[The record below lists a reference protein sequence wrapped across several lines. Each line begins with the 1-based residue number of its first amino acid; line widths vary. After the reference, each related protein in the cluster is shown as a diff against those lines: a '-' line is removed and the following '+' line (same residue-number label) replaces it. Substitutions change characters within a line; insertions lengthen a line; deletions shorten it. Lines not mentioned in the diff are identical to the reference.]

1 MGYKKIII
9 LGTFLLANLAFPA
22 PVNEANRIIDIQQ
35 RQLEQ
40 ERIRQQQEKM
50 QKEFENTKFDSL
62 KPQIDK
68 DIENSNLNSN
78 KFLIKSVNIKDNDRL
93 LSQREKNKIIGKYVF
108 LELSSNDIRN
118 LLTDLTNK
126 LISKGYTTSVVNFDR
141 NNDLTTGT
149 LNLEIVAGKIE
160 DIKINSGNGL
170 DKYKEFFMFPKNKG
184 KILNI
189 RDIDTATDNFN
200 SINANNMTM
209 EVLPGRKE
217 NYSRIEVKN
226 RLKNKYTVGILANN
240 YGDSKQN
247 GIWRRGI
254 NLNIDSPLGIGDNF
268 YFTYM
273 TVPKKDP
280 DRSWKK
286 TIEELK
292 PGEILPIGPV
302 GYDPAN
308 GDTLPYKRRLDMFNF
323 GYTMKFR
330 TYTLK
335 LNSSKSIQ
343 ESSFYTANTV
353 YDMYSSNHILSAD
366 LEKILFRNQK
376 SKVSLDLG
384 IRRRHNQSYLE
395 KSVLS
400 DRKLTVGT
408 VSLNTTT
415 SLFGGIFGSS
425 IGYERGLKIFNAERD
440 NGKIDTTPKA
450 QFHKYNVNLSYYKPV
465 TNKFIYRANVYGSY
479 SNDVLYGSERQ
490 TIGGIGSVGGY
501 NTRESI
507 QGDKAIEISNELA
520 YNIPVKK
527 FAVVSPY
534 VNYGYGAAK
543 YNRDKS
549 KYRTGYVTGMTAGI
563 RFDTKMFDFDFG
575 YAKPMA
581 HSEYLSPKKQEMYFS
596 GGRRVFVMWQ
606 MGQPWR

>member
-1 MGYKKIII
+1 MKKIVSCCV
-9 LGTFLLANLAFPA
+9 FLLANLAFPA

-35 RQLEQ
+35 RQIEQ
-40 ERIRQQQEKM
+40 ERTRQQQEKM
-50 QKEFENTKFDSL
+50 QKEFENTKFDSP

-68 DIENSNLNSN
+68 DIESGNLNSN

-108 LELSSNDIRN
+108 LELSSNDIQN

-126 LISKGYTTSVVNFDR
+126 LISKGYTTSVVNFDK
-141 NNDLTTGT
+141 NNDLTTGA
-149 LNLEIVAGKIE
+149 LNLEIVAGRIE
-160 DIKINSGNGL
+160 DIRINSGNGL
-170 DKYKEFFMFPKNKG
+170 DKYKEFFMFSKNKG
-184 KILNI
+184 KIFNI

-581 HSEYLSPKKQEMYFS
+581 HSDYLSPKKQEMYFS
-596 GGRRVFVMWQ
+596 GSLKVSF
-606 MGQPWR
+606 

>member
-9 LGTFLLANLAFPA
+9 LGTFLIASLAFPS

-40 ERIRQQQEKM
+40 ERVRQQQEKM
-50 QKEFENTKFDSL
+50 QKEFENTKFDSP
-62 KPQIDK
+62 KSQVDK
-68 DIENSNLNSN
+68 DIESGNLNSN

-149 LNLEIVAGKIE
+149 LNLEIVAGRIE
-160 DIKINSGNGL
+160 DIRINSGNGL
-170 DKYKEFFMFPKNKG
+170 DKYKEFFMFSKNKG
-184 KILNI
+184 KIFNI

-280 DRSWKK
+280 NRSWKK
-286 TIEELK
+286 TVEQLQ
-292 PGEILPIGPV
+292 PGEILPIGPT
-302 GYDPAN
+302 GYDPLK

-335 LNSSKSIQ
+335 FNSSKSIQ
-343 ESSFYTANTV
+343 ESSFYSANTV
-353 YDMYSSNHILSAD
+353 YDMYSGSHTLSAD

-384 IRRRHNQSYLE
+384 IKRKHNQSYLE
-395 KSVLS
+395 KSALS
-400 DRKLTVGT
+400 DRKLAIGT
-408 VSLNTTT
+408 LSLNATT

-425 IGYERGLKIFNAERD
+425 FGYERGLKIFHAERD
-440 NGKIDTTPKA
+440 SGKIDTTPKA
-450 QFHKYNVNLSYYKPV
+450 QFHKYSMNLSYYKPI
-465 TNKFIYRANVYGSY
+465 TNKLVYRANVSGSY

-490 TIGGIGSVGGY
+490 TIGGVGSVGGY
-501 NTRESI
+501 HTRESI
-507 QGDKAIEISNELA
+507 QGDKAIEVSNEIA

-549 KYRTGYVTGMTAGI
+549 RYRTGYVTGMTAGI
-563 RFDTKMFDFDFG
+563 RFDTKIFDFDFG
-575 YAKPMA
+575 YARPMS
-581 HSEYLSPKKQEMYFS
+581 HSDYLSPKKQEMYFS
-596 GGRRVFVMWQ
+596 GSLKVSF
-606 MGQPWR
+606 

>member
-1 MGYKKIII
+1 MKKIVSCCV
-9 LGTFLLANLAFPA
+9 FLLANLAFPA

-35 RQLEQ
+35 RQIEQ
-40 ERIRQQQEKM
+40 ERTRQQQEKM
-50 QKEFENTKFDSL
+50 QKEFENTKFDSP
-62 KPQIDK
+62 KPQVDK
-68 DIENSNLNSN
+68 DIESGNLNSN

-108 LELSSNDIRN
+108 LELSSNDIQN

-149 LNLEIVAGKIE
+149 LNLEIVAGRIE
-160 DIKINSGNGL
+160 DIRINSGNGL
-170 DKYKEFFMFPKNKG
+170 DKYKEFFMFSKNKG
-184 KILNI
+184 KIFNI

-490 TIGGIGSVGGY
+490 TIGGVGSVGGY

-581 HSEYLSPKKQEMYFS
+581 HSDYLSPKKQEMYFS
-596 GGRRVFVMWQ
+596 GSLKVSF
-606 MGQPWR
+606 

>member
-40 ERIRQQQEKM
+40 ERVRQQQEKM
-50 QKEFENTKFDSL
+50 QKEFENTKFDSP

-93 LSQREKNKIIGKYVF
+93 LSQREKNKIIGKYVY

-280 DRSWKK
+280 NRSWKK
-286 TIEELK
+286 TVEQLQ
-292 PGEILPIGPV
+292 PGEILPIGPT
-302 GYDPAN
+302 GYDPLK

-343 ESSFYTANTV
+343 ESSFYSANTV
-353 YDMYSSNHILSAD
+353 YDMYSNSHTLSAD

-384 IRRRHNQSYLE
+384 IKRKHNQSYLE

-400 DRKLTVGT
+400 DRKLAVGT
-408 VSLNTTT
+408 VSLNATT

-425 IGYERGLKIFNAERD
+425 FGYERGLKIFHAERTS
-440 NGKIDTTPKA
+440 GKIDTTPKA
-450 QFHKYNVNLSYYKPV
+450 QFHKYNMNLSYYKPI
-465 TNKFIYRANVYGSY
+465 TNKLVYRANVNGSY

-490 TIGGIGSVGGY
+490 TIGGVGSVGGY
-501 NTRESI
+501 HTRESI
-507 QGDKAIEISNELA
+507 QGDKAIEVSNEIA

-563 RFDTKMFDFDFG
+563 RFDTKIFDFDFG
-575 YAKPMA
+575 YARPMS
-581 HSEYLSPKKQEMYFS
+581 HSNYLSPKKQEMYFS
-596 GGRRVFVMWQ
+596 GSLKVSF
-606 MGQPWR
+606 

>member
-9 LGTFLLANLAFPA
+9 FGTFLLANLAFPA

-35 RQLEQ
+35 RQIEQ
-40 ERIRQQQEKM
+40 ERTRQQQEKI
-50 QKEFENTKFDSL
+50 QKEFENTKLDSP
-62 KPQIDK
+62 KPQVDK
-68 DIENSNLNSN
+68 NIESNNLNTN

-93 LSQREKNKIIGKYVF
+93 LSQREKNKIIEKYVY
-108 LELSSNDIRN
+108 LELSSDDIRN

-149 LNLEIVAGKIE
+149 LNLEIVAGRIE
-160 DIKINSGNGL
+160 DIRINSGNGL
-170 DKYKEFFMFPKNKG
+170 DKYKEFFMFSKNKG
-184 KILNI
+184 KIFNI

-596 GGRRVFVMWQ
+596 GSLKVNF
-606 MGQPWR
+606 

>member
-280 DRSWKK
+280 NRSWKK
-286 TIEELK
+286 TVEQLQ

-302 GYDPAN
+302 GYDPLK

-343 ESSFYTANTV
+343 ESSFYSANTV
-353 YDMYSSNHILSAD
+353 YDMYSNSHTLSAD

-384 IRRRHNQSYLE
+384 IKRKHNQSYLE

-400 DRKLTVGT
+400 DRKLAVGT
-408 VSLNTTT
+408 VSLNATT

-425 IGYERGLKIFNAERD
+425 FGYERGLKIFHAERD
-440 NGKIDTTPKA
+440 SGKIDTTPKA
-450 QFHKYNVNLSYYKPV
+450 QFHKYNMNLSYYKPI
-465 TNKFIYRANVYGSY
+465 TNKLVYRANVNGSY

-490 TIGGIGSVGGY
+490 TIGGVGSVGGY
-501 NTRESI
+501 HTRESI
-507 QGDKAIEISNELA
+507 QGDKAIEVSNEIA

-563 RFDTKMFDFDFG
+563 RFDTKIFDFDFG
-575 YAKPMA
+575 YARPMS
-581 HSEYLSPKKQEMYFS
+581 HSDYLSPKKQEMYFS
-596 GGRRVFVMWQ
+596 GSLKVSF
-606 MGQPWR
+606 

>member
-1 MGYKKIII
+1 MKKIVSCCV
-9 LGTFLLANLAFPA
+9 FLLANLAFPA

-35 RQLEQ
+35 RQIEQ
-40 ERIRQQQEKM
+40 ERTRQQQEKI
-50 QKEFENTKFDSL
+50 QKEFEDTKFDSP
-62 KPQIDK
+62 KPQVDK
-68 DIENSNLNSN
+68 NIESNNLNTN

-93 LSQREKNKIIGKYVF
+93 LSQREKNKIIGKYVY
-108 LELSSNDIRN
+108 LELSSNDIQN

-126 LISKGYTTSVVNFDR
+126 LISKGYTTSVVNFDK

-149 LNLEIVAGKIE
+149 LNLEIVAGRIE
-160 DIKINSGNGL
+160 DIRINSGNGL
-170 DKYKEFFMFPKNKG
+170 DKYKEFFMFSKNKG
-184 KILNI
+184 KIFNI

-384 IRRRHNQSYLE
+384 IRRRHNQNYLE

-490 TIGGIGSVGGY
+490 TIGGVGSVGGY

-581 HSEYLSPKKQEMYFS
+581 HSDYLSPKKQEMYFS
-596 GGRRVFVMWQ
+596 GSLKVSF
-606 MGQPWR
+606 

>member
-1 MGYKKIII
+1 MVHKKIMIFCA
-9 LGTFLLANLAFPA
+9 FLLANIAFSA

-35 RQLEQ
+35 RHLEQ
-40 ERIRQQQEKM
+40 ERIRQQQEKL
-50 QKEFENTKFDSL
+50 QKELENTKFDNS
-62 KPQIDK
+62 QIKIDNDFK
-68 DIENSNLNSN
+68 SNDNDLN
-78 KFLIKSVNIKDNDRL
+78 KFLINAINLKDDDKL
-93 LSQREKNKIIGKYVF
+93 LSKREKNRIIQKYLY
-108 LELSSNDIRN
+108 LELNSTDIKK

-126 LISKGYTTSVVNFDR
+126 LISKGYTTSAVKFDK

-149 LNLEIVAGKIE
+149 LNLEIVAGRIE
-160 DIKINSGNGL
+160 DIRINSGNGL
-170 DKYKEFFMFPKNKG
+170 DRYKEFFMFPKNRG
-184 KILNI
+184 KVFNI

-247 GIWRRGI
+247 GIWRKGI

-280 DRSWKK
+280 NRSWKK
-286 TIEELK
+286 TVEQLQ
-292 PGEILPIGPV
+292 PGEILPIGPT
-302 GYDPAN
+302 GYDPLK

-323 GYTMKFR
+323 GYAMKFR

-343 ESSFYTANTV
+343 ESSFYAANTV
-353 YDMYSSNHILSAD
+353 YDMYSSSHTLSAD

-376 SKVSLDLG
+376 SKISLDLG
-384 IRRRHNQSYLE
+384 IKRKHNQSYLE

-400 DRKLTVGT
+400 DRKLAIGT
-408 VSLNTTT
+408 LSLNATT

-425 IGYERGLKIFNAERD
+425 FGYERGLKIFHAERD
-440 NGKIDTTPKA
+440 SGKIDTTPKA
-450 QFHKYNVNLSYYKPV
+450 QFHKYSMNLSYYKPI
-465 TNKFIYRANVYGSY
+465 TNKLVYRANVSGSY

-490 TIGGIGSVGGY
+490 TIGGVGSVGGY
-501 NTRESI
+501 HTRESI
-507 QGDKAIEISNELA
+507 QGDKAIEVSNEIA

-563 RFDTKMFDFDFG
+563 RLDTKMFDFDFG

-596 GGRRVFVMWQ
+596 GSLKVSF
-606 MGQPWR
+606 

>member
-1 MGYKKIII
+1 MKKIVSCCV
-9 LGTFLLANLAFPA
+9 FLLANLAFPA

-35 RQLEQ
+35 RQIEQ
-40 ERIRQQQEKM
+40 ERTRQQQEKI
-50 QKEFENTKFDSL
+50 QKEFEDTKFDSP
-62 KPQIDK
+62 KPQVDK
-68 DIENSNLNSN
+68 NIESNNLNTN

-108 LELSSNDIRN
+108 LELSSNDIQN

-126 LISKGYTTSVVNFDR
+126 LISKGYTTSVVNFDK
-141 NNDLTTGT
+141 NNDLTTGA
-149 LNLEIVAGKIE
+149 LNLEIVAGRIE
-160 DIKINSGNGL
+160 DIRINSGNGL
-170 DKYKEFFMFPKNKG
+170 DKYKEFFMFSKNKG
-184 KILNI
+184 KIFNI

-226 RLKNKYTVGILANN
+226 TLKNKYTVGILSNN

-384 IRRRHNQSYLE
+384 IRRRHNQNYLE

-596 GGRRVFVMWQ
+596 GSLKVNF
-606 MGQPWR
+606 

>member
-9 LGTFLLANLAFPA
+9 FGTFLLANLAFPA

-35 RQLEQ
+35 RQIEQ
-40 ERIRQQQEKM
+40 ERTRQQQEKI
-50 QKEFENTKFDSL
+50 QKEFENTKFDSP
-62 KPQIDK
+62 KPQVDK
-68 DIENSNLNSN
+68 NIESNNLNTN

-93 LSQREKNKIIGKYVF
+93 LSQREKNKIIEKYVY
-108 LELSSNDIRN
+108 LELSSDDIRN

-126 LISKGYTTSVVNFDR
+126 LISKGYTTSVVSFDR
-141 NNDLTTGT
+141 NNDLTTET
-149 LNLEIVAGKIE
+149 LNLEIVAGRIE

-189 RDIDTATDNFN
+189 RDIDMATDNFN

-596 GGRRVFVMWQ
+596 GSLKVNF
-606 MGQPWR
+606 

>member
-9 LGTFLLANLAFPA
+9 FSTFLLASLAFPA

-50 QKEFENTKFDSL
+50 QKEFENTKFDSS

-68 DIENSNLNSN
+68 DIESSNFNSN

-108 LELSSNDIRN
+108 LELSSNDIQD

-149 LNLEIVAGKIE
+149 LNLEIVAGRIE
-160 DIKINSGNGL
+160 DIRINSGNGL
-170 DKYKEFFMFPKNKG
+170 DKYKEFFMFAKNKG
-184 KILNI
+184 KIFNI

-280 DRSWKK
+280 NRSWKK
-286 TIEELK
+286 TVEQLQ
-292 PGEILPIGPV
+292 PGEILPIGPT
-302 GYDPAN
+302 GYDPLK
-308 GDTLPYKRRLDMFNF
+308 GDILPYKRRLDMFNF

-343 ESSFYTANTV
+343 ESSFYSANTV
-353 YDMYSSNHILSAD
+353 YDMYSGSHTLSAN

-384 IRRRHNQSYLE
+384 IKRKHNQSYLE

-400 DRKLTVGT
+400 DRKLAIGT
-408 VSLNTTT
+408 LSLNATT

-425 IGYERGLKIFNAERD
+425 FGYERGLKIFHAERD
-440 NGKIDTTPKA
+440 SGKIDTTPKA
-450 QFHKYNVNLSYYKPV
+450 QFHKYSMNLSYYKPI
-465 TNKFIYRANVYGSY
+465 TNKLVYRANVSGSY

-490 TIGGIGSVGGY
+490 TIGGVGSVGGY
-501 NTRESI
+501 HTRESI
-507 QGDKAIEISNELA
+507 QGDKAIEVSNELA

-563 RFDTKMFDFDFG
+563 RFDTKIFDFDFG
-575 YAKPMA
+575 YARPMS
-581 HSEYLSPKKQEMYFS
+581 HSDYLSPKKQEMYFS
-596 GGRRVFVMWQ
+596 GSLKVSF
-606 MGQPWR
+606 

>member
-9 LGTFLLANLAFPA
+9 FGTFLLANLAFPA

-35 RQLEQ
+35 RQIEQ
-40 ERIRQQQEKM
+40 ERTRQQQEKI
-50 QKEFENTKFDSL
+50 QKEFENTKFDSP
-62 KPQIDK
+62 KPQVDK
-68 DIENSNLNSN
+68 NIESNNLNTN

-93 LSQREKNKIIGKYVF
+93 LSQREKNKIIEKYVY
-108 LELSSNDIRN
+108 LELSSDDIRN

-141 NNDLTTGT
+141 NNDLTTRT
-149 LNLEIVAGKIE
+149 LNLEIVAGRIE
-160 DIKINSGNGL
+160 DIRINSGNGL
-170 DKYKEFFMFPKNKG
+170 DKYKEFFMFSKNKG
-184 KILNI
+184 KIFNI

-581 HSEYLSPKKQEMYFS
+581 HSDYLSPKKQEMYFS
-596 GGRRVFVMWQ
+596 GSLKVSF
-606 MGQPWR
+606 

>member
-9 LGTFLLANLAFPA
+9 FSTFLLASLAFPV

-50 QKEFENTKFDSL
+50 QKEFENTKFDSS

-68 DIENSNLNSN
+68 DIESSNLNSN

-108 LELSSNDIRN
+108 LELSSNDIQD

-149 LNLEIVAGKIE
+149 LNLEIVAGRIE
-160 DIKINSGNGL
+160 DIKINSGDGL
-170 DKYKEFFMFPKNKG
+170 DKYKEFFMFTKNKG

-189 RDIDTATDNFN
+189 RDIDMATDNFN

-226 RLKNKYTVGILANN
+226 TLKNKYTVGILANN

-280 DRSWKK
+280 NRSWKK
-286 TIEELK
+286 TVEQLQ
-292 PGEILPIGPV
+292 PGEILPIGPT
-302 GYDPAN
+302 GYDPLK

-335 LNSSKSIQ
+335 LNSRKSIQ
-343 ESSFYTANTV
+343 ESSFYSANTV
-353 YDMYSSNHILSAD
+353 YDMYSGSHTLSAN

-384 IRRRHNQSYLE
+384 IKRKHNQSYLE
-395 KSVLS
+395 KSALS
-400 DRKLTVGT
+400 DRKLAIGT
-408 VSLNTTT
+408 LSLNATT

-425 IGYERGLKIFNAERD
+425 VGYERGLKIFHAERD
-440 NGKIDTTPKA
+440 SGKIDTTPKA
-450 QFHKYNVNLSYYKPV
+450 QFHKYSMNLSYYKPI
-465 TNKFIYRANVYGSY
+465 TNKLVYRANVSGSY

-490 TIGGIGSVGGY
+490 TIGGVGSVGGY
-501 NTRESI
+501 HTRESI
-507 QGDKAIEISNELA
+507 QGDKAIEISNEIA

-534 VNYGYGAAK
+534 VNYGYGATK

-563 RFDTKMFDFDFG
+563 RFDTKIFDFDFG
-575 YAKPMA
+575 YARSMS
-581 HSEYLSPKKQEMYFS
+581 HSDYLSPKKQEMYFS
-596 GGRRVFVMWQ
+596 GSLKVSF
-606 MGQPWR
+606 

>member
-1 MGYKKIII
+1 MKKIVSCCV
-9 LGTFLLANLAFPA
+9 FLLANLAFPA

-35 RQLEQ
+35 RQIEQ
-40 ERIRQQQEKM
+40 ERTRQQQEKM
-50 QKEFENTKFDSL
+50 QKEFENTKFDSP

-68 DIENSNLNSN
+68 DIESGNLNSN

-108 LELSSNDIRN
+108 LELSSNDIQN

-126 LISKGYTTSVVNFDR
+126 LISKGYTTSVVNFDK
-141 NNDLTTGT
+141 NNDLTTGA
-149 LNLEIVAGKIE
+149 LNLEIVAGRIE
-160 DIKINSGNGL
+160 DIRINSGNGL
-170 DKYKEFFMFPKNKG
+170 DKYKEFFMFSKNKG
-184 KILNI
+184 KIFNI

-490 TIGGIGSVGGY
+490 TIGGVGSVGGY

-581 HSEYLSPKKQEMYFS
+581 HSDYLSPKKQEMYFS
-596 GGRRVFVMWQ
+596 GSLKVSF
-606 MGQPWR
+606 

>member
-1 MGYKKIII
+1 MVDKKIMIFCA
-9 LGTFLLANLAFPA
+9 FLLANIAFSA

-50 QKEFENTKFDSL
+50 QREFENTKFDNSQV
-62 KPQIDK
+62 QINN
-68 DIENSNLNSN
+68 DIESNNSNTN
-78 KFLIKSVNIKDNDRL
+78 KFLIKTINLKDDDKL
-93 LSQREKNKIIGKYVF
+93 LSQKEKDKIIGKYIY
-108 LELSSNDIRN
+108 LELSSNDIKN

-126 LISKGYTTSVVNFDR
+126 LISKGYTTSTVNFDK

-149 LNLEIVAGKIE
+149 LNLEIVAGRIE
-160 DIKINSGNGL
+160 DIRINSGNGL
-170 DKYKEFFMFPKNKG
+170 DKYKEFFMFSKNRG

-226 RLKNKYTVGILANN
+226 RLKNKYTVGILTNN

-286 TIEELK
+286 NIEDLA

-302 GYDPAN
+302 GYDPSK

-330 TYTLK
+330 TYTLR

-343 ESSFYTANTV
+343 ESSFYSGNTV
-353 YDMYSSNHILSAD
+353 YDMYSSSRTTQAN

-376 SKVSLDLG
+376 SKVSFEAG
-384 IRRRHNQSYLE
+384 IKQKHNQNYLE

-400 DRKLTVGT
+400 NRKLSIGTVG
-408 VSLNTTT
+408 LNTTT
-415 SLFGGIFGSS
+415 SLFSGILGVNL
-425 IGYERGLKIFNAERD
+425 GYERGLKIFGAERD
-440 NGKIDTTPKA
+440 NGKLDINPKA
-450 QFHKYNVNLSYYKPV
+450 QFDKYTLDVSYYKPI
-465 TNKFIYRANVYGSY
+465 TNRFVYRANIYSSY

-490 TIGGIGSVGGY
+490 TIGGVGSVGGFK
-501 NTRESI
+501 NDTI
-507 QGDKAIEISNELA
+507 QGDKAVEIDNEIS
-520 YNIPVKK
+520 YNIPIKK
-527 FAVVSPY
+527 FAIISPY
-534 VNYGYGAAK
+534 LSYGYGTAK
-543 YNRDKS
+543 YSKDNS
-549 KYRTGYVTGMTAGI
+549 KYARGYVTGITTGL
-563 RFDTKMFDFDFG
+563 RLNTKYFDFDFG

-581 HSEYLSPKKQEMYFS
+581 HSDYLNPKKQDMYFS
-596 GGRRVFVMWQ
+596 GNMKISF
-606 MGQPWR
+606 

>member
-1 MGYKKIII
+1 MKKIVSCCV
-9 LGTFLLANLAFPA
+9 FLLANLAFPA

-35 RQLEQ
+35 RQIEQ
-40 ERIRQQQEKM
+40 ERTRQQQEKM
-50 QKEFENTKFDSL
+50 QKEFENTKFDSP

-68 DIENSNLNSN
+68 DIESGNLNSN

-108 LELSSNDIRN
+108 LELSSNDIQN

-126 LISKGYTTSVVNFDR
+126 LISKGYTTSVVNFDK
-141 NNDLTTGT
+141 NNDLTTGA
-149 LNLEIVAGKIE
+149 LNLEIVAGRIE
-160 DIKINSGNGL
+160 DIRINSGNGL
-170 DKYKEFFMFPKNKG
+170 DKYKEFFMFSKNKG
-184 KILNI
+184 KIFNI

-226 RLKNKYTVGILANN
+226 RLKNKYTVGILTNN

-490 TIGGIGSVGGY
+490 TIGGVGSVGGY

-581 HSEYLSPKKQEMYFS
+581 HSDYLSPKKQEMYFS
-596 GGRRVFVMWQ
+596 GSLKVSF
-606 MGQPWR
+606 

>member
-1 MGYKKIII
+1 MVDKKIMIFCA
-9 LGTFLLANLAFPA
+9 FLLANIAFSA

-35 RQLEQ
+35 RKLEQ

-50 QKEFENTKFDSL
+50 QREFENTKFDNSQV
-62 KPQIDK
+62 QINN
-68 DIENSNLNSN
+68 DIESDNSNTN
-78 KFLIKSVNIKDNDRL
+78 KFLIKTINLKDDDKL
-93 LSQREKNKIIGKYVF
+93 LSQKEKDKIIGKYIY
-108 LELSSNDIRN
+108 LELSSNDIKN
-118 LLTDLTNK
+118 LLTNLTNK
-126 LISKGYTTSVVNFDR
+126 LISKGYTTSTVNFDK

-149 LNLEIVAGKIE
+149 LNLEIVAGRIE
-160 DIKINSGNGL
+160 DIRINSGNGL
-170 DKYKEFFMFPKNKG
+170 DKYKEFFMFSKNKG
-184 KILNI
+184 KIFNI

-280 DRSWKK
+280 SRSWKK
-286 TIEELK
+286 TVEQLQ

-302 GYDPAN
+302 GYNPEN
-308 GDTLPYKRRLDMFNF
+308 GDKLPYKRRLDMFNF

-343 ESSFYTANTV
+343 ESSFYSANTV
-353 YDMYSSNHILSAD
+353 YDMYSNSHTLSAD

-376 SKVSLDLG
+376 SKVTLDLG
-384 IRRRHNQSYLE
+384 IKRKHNQSYLE

-400 DRKLTVGT
+400 DRKLAVGT

-440 NGKIDTTPKA
+440 SGKIETTPKA
-450 QFHKYNVNLSYYKPV
+450 QFHKYNMNLSYYKPI
-465 TNKFIYRANVYGSY
+465 TNKFVYRANIYGSY

-490 TIGGIGSVGGY
+490 TIGGVGSVGGY
-501 NTRESI
+501 HTRESI

-527 FAVVSPY
+527 FAVISPY

-596 GGRRVFVMWQ
+596 GSLKVSF
-606 MGQPWR
+606 

>member
-1 MGYKKIII
+1 MVDKKIMIFCA
-9 LGTFLLANLAFPA
+9 FLLANIAFSA

-35 RQLEQ
+35 RKLEQ

-50 QKEFENTKFDSL
+50 QREFENTKFDNSQV
-62 KPQIDK
+62 QINN
-68 DIENSNLNSN
+68 DIESDNSNTN
-78 KFLIKSVNIKDNDRL
+78 KFLIKTINLKDDDKL
-93 LSQREKNKIIGKYVF
+93 LSQKEKDKIIGKYIY
-108 LELSSNDIRN
+108 LELSSNDIKN
-118 LLTDLTNK
+118 LLTNLTNK
-126 LISKGYTTSVVNFDR
+126 LISKGYTTSTVNFDK

-149 LNLEIVAGKIE
+149 LNLEIVAGRIE
-160 DIKINSGNGL
+160 DIRINSGNGL
-170 DKYKEFFMFPKNKG
+170 DKYKEFFMFSKNKG
-184 KILNI
+184 KIFNI

-343 ESSFYTANTV
+343 ESSFYSGNTV
-353 YDMYSSNHILSAD
+353 YDMYSSSRTTQAN

-376 SKVSLDLG
+376 SKVSFEAG
-384 IRRRHNQSYLE
+384 IKQKHNQNYLE

-400 DRKLTVGT
+400 NRKLSIGTVG
-408 VSLNTTT
+408 LNTTT
-415 SLFGGIFGSS
+415 SLFSGILGVNL
-425 IGYERGLKIFNAERD
+425 GYERGLKIFGAERD
-440 NGKIDTTPKA
+440 NGKLDINPKA
-450 QFHKYNVNLSYYKPV
+450 QFDKYTLDVSYYKPI
-465 TNKFIYRANVYGSY
+465 TNKFVYRANIYSSY

-490 TIGGIGSVGGY
+490 TIGGVGSVGGFK
-501 NTRESI
+501 NDTI
-507 QGDKAIEISNELA
+507 QGDKAVEIDNEIS
-520 YNIPVKK
+520 YNIPIKK
-527 FAVVSPY
+527 FAIISPY
-534 VNYGYGAAK
+534 LSYGYGTAK
-543 YNRDKS
+543 YSKDNS
-549 KYRTGYVTGMTAGI
+549 KYARGYVTGITTGL
-563 RFDTKMFDFDFG
+563 RLNTKYLDFDFG

-581 HSEYLSPKKQEMYFS
+581 HSDYLNPKKQDIYFS
-596 GGRRVFVMWQ
+596 GNMKISF
-606 MGQPWR
+606 

>member
-9 LGTFLLANLAFPA
+9 FSTFLLASLAFPA

-40 ERIRQQQEKM
+40 ERVRQRQEKM
-50 QKEFENTKFDSL
+50 QREFENTKFDSP
-62 KPQIDK
+62 KTQVDK
-68 DIENSNLNSN
+68 DIESGNFNSN

-141 NNDLTTGT
+141 NNDLTTET
-149 LNLEIVAGKIE
+149 LNLEIVAGRIE
-160 DIKINSGNGL
+160 DIRINSGNGL
-170 DKYKEFFMFPKNKG
+170 DKYKEFFMFAKNKG
-184 KILNI
+184 KIFNI

-226 RLKNKYTVGILANN
+226 TLKNKYTVGILANN

-280 DRSWKK
+280 NRSWKK
-286 TIEELK
+286 TVEQLQ
-292 PGEILPIGPV
+292 PGEILPIGPT
-302 GYDPAN
+302 GYDPLK

-343 ESSFYTANTV
+343 ESSFYSANTV
-353 YDMYSSNHILSAD
+353 YDMYSGSHTLSAN

-384 IRRRHNQSYLE
+384 IKRKHNQSYLE
-395 KSVLS
+395 KSALS
-400 DRKLTVGT
+400 DRKLAIGT
-408 VSLNTTT
+408 LSLNATT

-425 IGYERGLKIFNAERD
+425 FGYERGLKIFHAERD
-440 NGKIDTTPKA
+440 SGKIDATPKA
-450 QFHKYNVNLSYYKPV
+450 QFHKYSMNLSYYKPI
-465 TNKFIYRANVYGSY
+465 TNKLVYRANVSGSY

-490 TIGGIGSVGGY
+490 TIGGVGSVGGY
-501 NTRESI
+501 HTRESI
-507 QGDKAIEISNELA
+507 QGDKAIEVSNEIA

-534 VNYGYGAAK
+534 LNYGYGAAK

-563 RFDTKMFDFDFG
+563 RFDTKIFDFDFG
-575 YAKPMA
+575 YARSMS
-581 HSEYLSPKKQEMYFS
+581 HSDYLSPKKQEMYFS
-596 GGRRVFVMWQ
+596 GSLKVSF
-606 MGQPWR
+606 

>member
-1 MGYKKIII
+1 MKKIVSCCV
-9 LGTFLLANLAFPA
+9 FLLANLAFPA

-35 RQLEQ
+35 RQIEQ
-40 ERIRQQQEKM
+40 ERTRQQQEKI
-50 QKEFENTKFDSL
+50 QKEFEDTKFDSP
-62 KPQIDK
+62 KPQVDK
-68 DIENSNLNSN
+68 NIESNNLNTN

-93 LSQREKNKIIGKYVF
+93 LSQREKNKIIEKYVY
-108 LELSSNDIRN
+108 LELSSDDIRN

-149 LNLEIVAGKIE
+149 LNLEIVAGRIE
-160 DIKINSGNGL
+160 DIRINSGNGL
-170 DKYKEFFMFPKNKG
+170 DKYKEFFMFSKNKG
-184 KILNI
+184 KIFNI

-490 TIGGIGSVGGY
+490 TIGGVGSVGGY

-596 GGRRVFVMWQ
+596 GSLKVNF
-606 MGQPWR
+606 

>member
-9 LGTFLLANLAFPA
+9 FGTFLLANLAFPA

-35 RQLEQ
+35 RQIEQ
-40 ERIRQQQEKM
+40 ERTRQQQEKI
-50 QKEFENTKFDSL
+50 QKEFENTKFDSP
-62 KPQIDK
+62 KPQVDK
-68 DIENSNLNSN
+68 NIESNNLNTN

-93 LSQREKNKIIGKYVF
+93 LSQREKNKIIEKYVY
-108 LELSSNDIRN
+108 LELSSDDIRN

-141 NNDLTTGT
+141 NNDLTTST
-149 LNLEIVAGKIE
+149 LNLEIVAGRIE
-160 DIKINSGNGL
+160 DIRINSGNGL
-170 DKYKEFFMFPKNKG
+170 DKYKEFFMFSKNKG
-184 KILNI
+184 KIFNI

-596 GGRRVFVMWQ
+596 GSLKVNF
-606 MGQPWR
+606 

>member
-1 MGYKKIII
+1 MKKIVSCCV
-9 LGTFLLANLAFPA
+9 FLLANLAFPA

-35 RQLEQ
+35 RQIEQ
-40 ERIRQQQEKM
+40 ERTRQQQEKI
-50 QKEFENTKFDSL
+50 QKEFENTKFDSP
-62 KPQIDK
+62 KPQVDK
-68 DIENSNLNSN
+68 NIESGNLNSN

-108 LELSSNDIRN
+108 LELSSDDIQN

-149 LNLEIVAGKIE
+149 LNLEIVAGRIE
-160 DIKINSGNGL
+160 DIRINSGNGL
-170 DKYKEFFMFPKNKG
+170 DKYKEFFMFSKNKG
-184 KILNI
+184 KIFNI

-490 TIGGIGSVGGY
+490 TIGGVGSVGGY

-563 RFDTKMFDFDFG
+563 RFDTKIFDFDFG
-575 YAKPMA
+575 YARPMS
-581 HSEYLSPKKQEMYFS
+581 HSDYLSPKKQEMYFS
-596 GGRRVFVMWQ
+596 GSLKVSF
-606 MGQPWR
+606 

>member
-1 MGYKKIII
+1 MKKIVSCCV
-9 LGTFLLANLAFPA
+9 FLLANLAFPA

-35 RQLEQ
+35 RQIEQ
-40 ERIRQQQEKM
+40 ERTRQQQEKI
-50 QKEFENTKFDSL
+50 QKEFEDTKFDSP
-62 KPQIDK
+62 KPQVDK
-68 DIENSNLNSN
+68 NIESNNLNTN

-93 LSQREKNKIIGKYVF
+93 LSQREKNKIIGKYVY
-108 LELSSNDIRN
+108 LELSSNDIQN

-126 LISKGYTTSVVNFDR
+126 LISKGYTTSVVNFDK

-149 LNLEIVAGKIE
+149 LNLEIVAGRIE
-160 DIKINSGNGL
+160 DIRINSGNGL
-170 DKYKEFFMFPKNKG
+170 DKYKEFFMFSKNKG
-184 KILNI
+184 KIFNI

-490 TIGGIGSVGGY
+490 TIGGVGSVGGY

-507 QGDKAIEISNELA
+507 QGDKAIEVSNELA

-581 HSEYLSPKKQEMYFS
+581 HSDYLSPKKQEMYFS
-596 GGRRVFVMWQ
+596 GSLKVSF
-606 MGQPWR
+606 

>member
-1 MGYKKIII
+1 
-9 LGTFLLANLAFPA
+9 
-22 PVNEANRIIDIQQ
+22 
-35 RQLEQ
+35 
-40 ERIRQQQEKM
+40 M
-50 QKEFENTKFDSL
+50 QKEFENTKFDSS

-68 DIENSNLNSN
+68 DVESSNLNSN

-93 LSQREKNKIIGKYVF
+93 LSQREKNKIIGKYVY
-108 LELSSNDIRN
+108 LELSSDDIRN

-141 NNDLTTGT
+141 NNDLTTET

-286 TIEELK
+286 NIEDLA

-302 GYDPAN
+302 CYDPSK

-330 TYTLK
+330 TYTLR

-343 ESSFYTANTV
+343 ESSFYSGNTV
-353 YDMYSSNHILSAD
+353 YDMYSSSRTTQAN

-376 SKVSLDLG
+376 SKVSFEAG
-384 IRRRHNQSYLE
+384 IKQKHNQNYLE

-400 DRKLTVGT
+400 NRKLSIGTVG
-408 VSLNTTT
+408 LNTTT
-415 SLFGGIFGSS
+415 SLFSGILGVNL
-425 IGYERGLKIFNAERD
+425 GYERGLKIFGAERD
-440 NGKIDTTPKA
+440 NGKLDINPKA
-450 QFHKYNVNLSYYKPV
+450 QFDKYTLDVSYYKPI
-465 TNKFIYRANVYGSY
+465 TNKFVYRANIYSSY

-490 TIGGIGSVGGY
+490 TIGGVGSVGGFK
-501 NTRESI
+501 NDTI
-507 QGDKAIEISNELA
+507 QGDKAVEIDNEIS
-520 YNIPVKK
+520 YNIPIKK
-527 FAVVSPY
+527 FAIISPY
-534 VNYGYGAAK
+534 LSYGYGTAK
-543 YNRDKS
+543 YSKDNS
-549 KYRTGYVTGMTAGI
+549 KYARGYVTGITTGL
-563 RFDTKMFDFDFG
+563 RLNTKYLDFDFG

-581 HSEYLSPKKQEMYFS
+581 HSDYLKPEKQDMYFS
-596 GGRRVFVMWQ
+596 GNMKISF
-606 MGQPWR
+606 

>member
-35 RQLEQ
+35 RQLEH

-50 QKEFENTKFDSL
+50 QKEFENTKFDSP

-68 DIENSNLNSN
+68 DIESDNLNSN
-78 KFLIKSVNIKDNDRL
+78 KFLINSVNIKDKDRL
-93 LSQREKNKIIGKYVF
+93 LSQREKNKIIGKYVY

-126 LISKGYTTSVVNFDR
+126 LISKGYTTSVVNFDK

-149 LNLEIVAGKIE
+149 LNLEIVAGRIE
-160 DIKINSGNGL
+160 DIRINSGNGL
-170 DKYKEFFMFPKNKG
+170 DKYKEFFMFSKNKG
-184 KILNI
+184 KIFNI

-596 GGRRVFVMWQ
+596 GSLKVSF
-606 MGQPWR
+606 

>member
-9 LGTFLLANLAFPA
+9 LGTFLIASLAFPS

-40 ERIRQQQEKM
+40 ERVRQRQEKM
-50 QKEFENTKFDSL
+50 QKEFENTKFDNS
-62 KPQIDK
+62 QIQINNE
-68 DIENSNLNSN
+68 IEDNNNSN
-78 KFLIKSVNIKDNDRL
+78 KFLIEIINLKDDNKL
-93 LSQREKNKIIGKYVF
+93 LSKKEKSKIIKKY
-108 LELSSNDIRN
+108 LYSELNSNDIRN
-118 LLTDLTNK
+118 LLTDITNK
-126 LISKGYTTSVVNFDR
+126 LISKGYTTSNVALNE
-141 NNDLTTGT
+141 NNDLTTGI
-149 LNLEIVAGKIE
+149 LDLDIIAGKIE
-160 DIKINSGNGL
+160 YIKINSNNKL
-170 DKYKEFFMFPKNKG
+170 DKYKQFFMFPVNKE
-184 KILNI
+184 KIFNI

-209 EVLPGRKE
+209 EVLPGTKE
-217 NYSRIEVKN
+217 NHSKIQVKN
-226 RLKNKYTVGILANN
+226 TLKNKYTVGILTNN

-280 DRSWKK
+280 SRDWKK
-286 TIEELK
+286 TVEQLQ
-292 PGEILPIGPV
+292 PGEILPIGPT
-302 GYDPAN
+302 GYNPAN

-330 TYTLK
+330 TYTLR

-343 ESSFYTANTV
+343 ESSFYSANTV
-353 YDMYSSNHILSAD
+353 YDMYSASHTLSAD

-384 IRRRHNQSYLE
+384 IKRKHNQSYLE
-395 KSVLS
+395 KSALS
-400 DRKLTVGT
+400 DRKLAIGT
-408 VSLNTTT
+408 LSLNATT

-425 IGYERGLKIFNAERD
+425 FEYERGLKIFHAERD
-440 NGKIDTTPKA
+440 SGKIDTTPKA
-450 QFHKYNVNLSYYKPV
+450 QFHKYSMNLSYYKPI
-465 TNKFIYRANVYGSY
+465 TNKLVYRANVNGSY

-490 TIGGIGSVGGY
+490 TIGGVGSVGGY
-501 NTRESI
+501 HTRESI
-507 QGDKAIEISNELA
+507 QGDKAIEVSNEIA

-563 RFDTKMFDFDFG
+563 RFDTKIFDFDFG
-575 YAKPMA
+575 YARPMS
-581 HSEYLSPKKQEMYFS
+581 HSDYLSPKKQEMYFS
-596 GGRRVFVMWQ
+596 GSLKVSF
-606 MGQPWR
+606 

>member
-1 MGYKKIII
+1 MVHKKIMIFCA
-9 LGTFLLANLAFPA
+9 FLLANIAFSA

-35 RQLEQ
+35 RHLEQ
-40 ERIRQQQEKM
+40 ERIRQQQEKL
-50 QKEFENTKFDSL
+50 QKELENTKFDNS
-62 KPQIDK
+62 QIKIDNDFK
-68 DIENSNLNSN
+68 SNDNDLN
-78 KFLIKSVNIKDNDRL
+78 KFLINAINLKDDDKL
-93 LSQREKNKIIGKYVF
+93 LSKREKNRIIQKYLY
-108 LELSSNDIRN
+108 LELNSTDIKK

-126 LISKGYTTSVVNFDR
+126 LISKGYTTSAVKFDK

-160 DIKINSGNGL
+160 NIKINSGNAL
-170 DKYKEFFMFPKNKG
+170 DKYKEFFMFPKNRG
-184 KILNI
+184 KIFNI

-226 RLKNKYTVGILANN
+226 ILKNKYTVGILANN

-273 TVPKKDP
+273 TVPKKNP
-280 DRSWKK
+280 NRSWKK
-286 TIEELK
+286 TVEQLQ
-292 PGEILPIGPV
+292 PGEILPIGPT
-302 GYDPAN
+302 GYDPLK

-343 ESSFYTANTV
+343 ESSFYSANTV
-353 YDMYSSNHILSAD
+353 YDMYSNSHTLSAD

-384 IRRRHNQSYLE
+384 IKRKHNQSYLE

-400 DRKLTVGT
+400 DRKLAVGT
-408 VSLNTTT
+408 VSLNATT

-425 IGYERGLKIFNAERD
+425 FGYERGLKIFHAERD
-440 NGKIDTTPKA
+440 SGKIDTTPKA
-450 QFHKYNVNLSYYKPV
+450 QFHKYSMNLSYYKPI
-465 TNKFIYRANVYGSY
+465 TNKLVYRANVNESY

-490 TIGGIGSVGGY
+490 TIGGVGSVGGY
-501 NTRESI
+501 HTRESI
-507 QGDKAIEISNELA
+507 QGDKAIEVSNELA

-563 RFDTKMFDFDFG
+563 RFDTKIFDFDFG
-575 YAKPMA
+575 YARPMS
-581 HSEYLSPKKQEMYFS
+581 HSDYLSPKKQEMYFS
-596 GGRRVFVMWQ
+596 GSLKVSF
-606 MGQPWR
+606 

>member
-1 MGYKKIII
+1 MKKIVSCCV
-9 LGTFLLANLAFPA
+9 FLLANLAFPA

-35 RQLEQ
+35 RQIEQ
-40 ERIRQQQEKM
+40 ERTRQQQEKI
-50 QKEFENTKFDSL
+50 QKEFEDTKFDSP
-62 KPQIDK
+62 KPQVDK
-68 DIENSNLNSN
+68 NIESNNLNTN

-93 LSQREKNKIIGKYVF
+93 LSQREKNKIIEKYVY
-108 LELSSNDIRN
+108 LELSSDDIRN

-141 NNDLTTGT
+141 NNDLTTRT
-149 LNLEIVAGKIE
+149 LNLEIVAGRIE
-160 DIKINSGNGL
+160 DIRINSGNGL
-170 DKYKEFFMFPKNKG
+170 DKYKEFFMFSKNKG
-184 KILNI
+184 KIFNI

-596 GGRRVFVMWQ
+596 GSLKVNF
-606 MGQPWR
+606 

>member
-9 LGTFLLANLAFPA
+9 LGTFLIASLAFPS

-40 ERIRQQQEKM
+40 ERVRQQQEKM
-50 QKEFENTKFDSL
+50 QKEFENTKFDSP
-62 KPQIDK
+62 KSQVDK
-68 DIENSNLNSN
+68 DIESGNLNSN

-149 LNLEIVAGKIE
+149 LNLEIVAGRIE
-160 DIKINSGNGL
+160 DIRINSGNGL
-170 DKYKEFFMFPKNKG
+170 DKYKEFFMFSKNKG
-184 KILNI
+184 KIFNI

-596 GGRRVFVMWQ
+596 GSLKVSF
-606 MGQPWR
+606 

>member
-9 LGTFLLANLAFPA
+9 FGTFLLANLAFPA

-35 RQLEQ
+35 RQIEQ
-40 ERIRQQQEKM
+40 ERTRQQQEKI
-50 QKEFENTKFDSL
+50 QKEFENTKFDSP
-62 KPQIDK
+62 KPQVDK
-68 DIENSNLNSN
+68 NIESNNLNTN

-93 LSQREKNKIIGKYVF
+93 LSQREKNKIIEKYVY
-108 LELSSNDIRN
+108 LELSSDDIRN

-141 NNDLTTGT
+141 NNDLTTRT

-160 DIKINSGNGL
+160 DIRINSGNGL
-170 DKYKEFFMFPKNKG
+170 DKYKEFFMFSKNKG
-184 KILNI
+184 KIFNI

-596 GGRRVFVMWQ
+596 GSLKVNF
-606 MGQPWR
+606 